1 MPSILH
7 PTGIAVLDQWRAI
20 RPPVEPA
27 TPVGR
32 HLRLQEIRRFAGSRS
47 RHPSCR
53 SPDLL

>member
-7 PTGIAVLDQWRAI
+7 PTGIAVLDEWRAI